1 MVRLRSFPYHG
12 LMDVEAT
19 LGCPGARGGMG
30 SVPRSAVTPSYGMQ
44 GTH

>member
-19 LGCPGARGGMG
+19 LGRPGARGGMG
-30 SVPRSAVTPSYGMQ
+30 SVPRSAVTPNRMWY
-44 GTH
+44 